1 MPRFYFN
8 LRNDLS
14 VDDEEGME
22 LPDVEAARALAA
34 KYVLDMAAAS
44 VLEQGKINLSH
55 RIEVTDERGD
65 NIAAVEFGDVVTIE
79 S

>member
-1 MPRFYFN
+1 VPRFYFN

-22 LPDVEAARALAA
+22 LPDVQAARALAA
-34 KYVLDMAAAS
+34 KYALDMVAAS
-44 VLEQGKINLSH
+44 VLEQGRINLSH
-55 RIEVTDERGD
+55 RIEVTDDSGGD
-65 NIAAVEFGDVVTIE
+65 IVAVAFGDVVTIE